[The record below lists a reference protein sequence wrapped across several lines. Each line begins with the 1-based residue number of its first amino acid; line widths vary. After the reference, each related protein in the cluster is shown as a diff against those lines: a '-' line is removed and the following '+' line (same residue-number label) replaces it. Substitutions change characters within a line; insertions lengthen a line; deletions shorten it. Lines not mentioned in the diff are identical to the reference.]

1 MDAGYGL
8 WNPDR
13 RAGVQ
18 AHRPAGNAGAG
29 EVSQR
34 TAARGSL
41 MSRLRLRERIR
52 DRDTAVYSILLIA
65 ALVFPMA
72 SIYATDGTA
81 LVPQATRAGTFVLL
95 AIGLNVVVGFA
106 GLLDLGYA
114 AFYAIGA
121 YTYALFASL
130 QLASSPLHHAIHV
143 NFWIMI
149 FASMFVAAAFGAI
162 LGFPTLRLRGD
173 YLAIV
178 TLGFGEIVPQLF
190 YNFDNWTGGINAI
203 GLIDQPHLPFW
214 LQGPWSGDGPV
225 TIVQNFNFNTDPVAF
240 YVLIVVL
247 ITLAVIVVNNLYK
260 SRLGRAWMAIRED
273 EVAAAAMGINTVTTK
288 LLAFGIGASFSG
300 FAGAYY
306 GASVS
311 LVSPDSVLFIV
322 SITVL
327 VMVVLGGMGNITGV
341 IIGALVMY
349 TVIFYLIP
357 GLPENAVSLANN
369 VGLGGIVPA
378 SGDWPG
384 LAEETQRLN
393 FIIYGI
399 ILVGMMLLRPQGIL
413 PSRVREQELKHAAVQ
428 EEETVVEQAHAS

>member
-1 MDAGYGL
+1 MNELVAQLNEWRDA
-8 WNPDR
+8 
-13 RAGVQ
+13 
-18 AHRPAGNAGAG
+18 
-29 EVSQR
+29 
-34 TAARGSL
+34 
-41 MSRLRLRERIR
+41 LRERLPPWWTR
-52 DRDTAVYSILLIA
+52 ALAA
-65 ALVFPMA
+65 ALIVFGALLPFFFTATSGFLDKTIIALAYVVMA
-72 SIYATDGTA
+72 
-81 LVPQATRAGTFVLL
+81 L
-95 AIGLNVVVGFA
+95 GLNIVVGFA

-114 AFYAIGA
+114 AFFAIGA
-121 YTYALFASL
+121 YSYALFASP
-130 QLASSPLHHAIHV
+130 QLESSPAHHAIHIT
-143 NFWIMI
+143 FWIL
-149 FASMFVAAAFGAI
+149 MFVSLLAAAAAGAV

-190 YNFDNWTGGINAI
+190 YNFDQWTGGINAV
-203 GLIDQPHLPFW
+203 GLIDQPKLPFW
-214 LQGPWSGDGPV
+214 FQGPWSGDGPV
-225 TIVQNFNFNTDPVAF
+225 AVVNNFSFNGDPVAY
-240 YVLIVVL
+240 YVLIVIL
-247 ITLAVIVVNNLYK
+247 IAIAVILVNNLYR

-311 LVSPDSVLFIV
+311 LVSPDSFLFIV

>member
-1 MDAGYGL
+1 MREPPASG
-8 WNPDR
+8 R
-13 RAGVQ
+13 RSVM
-18 AHRPAGNAGAG
+18 
-29 EVSQR
+29 
-34 TAARGSL
+34 T
-41 MSRLRLRERIR
+41 MLRLRERIR

-65 ALVFPMA
+65 ALIFPLA

-81 LVPQATRAGTFVLL
+81 LVSQATRAGTFVLL

-121 YTYALFASL
+121 YTYALLASP
-130 QLASSPLHHAIHV
+130 QLASSPAHHPVHIT
-143 NFWIMI
+143 FWVLI
-149 FASMFVAAAFGAI
+149 FVAMLVAAAAGAI

-190 YNFDNWTGGINAI
+190 YNFDQWTGGINAV
-203 GLIDQPHLPFW
+203 GLIDQPVLPAW
-214 LQGPWSGDGPV
+214 IQGPWSGDGPIALV
-225 TIVQNFNFNTDPVAF
+225 RNFNFNGDPVAY
-240 YVLIVVL
+240 YVLIVIL
-247 ITLAVIVVNNLYK
+247 ISLAVVLVSNLYK

-306 GASVS
+306 GANVS
-311 LVSPDSVLFIV
+311 LVSPDNFLFIV

-327 VMVVLGGMGNITGV
+327 VMVVLGGMGNISGV
-341 IIGALVMY
+341 IIGALALYFV
-349 TVIFYLIP
+349 VFYLIP
-357 GLPENAVSLANN
+357 GLPQNVEALADSIGLSSLNAR
-369 VGLGGIVPA
+369 

-384 LAEETQRLN
+384 LAGEATRLN
-393 FIIYGI
+393 FIIYGL
-399 ILVGMMLLRPQGIL
+399 ILVAMMLLRPQGLL
-413 PSRVREQELKHAAVQ
+413 PSRVREAELKHAAVQ
-428 EEETVVEQAHAS
+428 EDEAAVEAAHAT

>member
-1 MDAGYGL
+1 MR
-8 WNPDR
+8 NR
-13 RAGVQ
+13 V
-18 AHRPAGNAGAG
+18 
-29 EVSQR
+29 
-34 TAARGSL
+34 AAPPRSVWA
-41 MSRLRLRERIR
+41 RLHLRERIR
-52 DRDTAVYSILLIA
+52 DRDTAIYGVLLLV
-65 ALVFPMA
+65 ALVFPA
-72 SIYATDGTA
+72 ITLYTTDGSTYLIA
-81 LVPQATRAGTFVLL
+81 VAGHAGTYVLL

-106 GLLDLGYA
+106 GLLDLGYTA
-114 AFYAIGA
+114 VFAIGA
-121 YTYALFASL
+121 YTYALFASQQL
-130 QLASSPLHHAIHV
+130 LASPIHHAYHFP
-143 NFWIMI
+143 FWLM
-149 FASMFVAAAFGAI
+149 MFVGLLIAASAGAV

-178 TLGFGEIVPQLF
+178 TLGFCEIVPQVF
-190 YNFDNWTGGINAI
+190 QNFDQWTGGINAI
-203 GLIDQPHLPFW
+203 GGIGQPSLPAW
-214 LQGPWSGDGPV
+214 VTGPWAGADSIS
-225 TIVQNFNFNTDPVAF
+225 IVAPFSFSFDPIAY
-240 YVLIVVL
+240 YVLIFILVSVAIVL
-247 ITLAVIVVNNLYK
+247 VNNLQR

-311 LVSPDSVLFIV
+311 LVSPDSFLFIV

-393 FIIYGI
+393 FIIYDI
-399 ILVGMMLLRPQGIL
+399 ILVGMMLLRPQGSL
-413 PSRVREQELKHAAVQ
+413 PSRVREQELKHA
-428 EEETVVEQAHAS
+428 

>member
-1 MDAGYGL
+1 MSQ
-8 WNPDR
+8 PK
-13 RAGVQ
+13 
-18 AHRPAGNAGAG
+18 AGA
-29 EVSQR
+29 SPR
-34 TAARGSL
+34 SPFA
-41 MSRLRLRERIR
+41 RLRLRERIR
-52 DRDTAVYSILLIA
+52 DRDAAVYGILVIVAIL
-65 ALVFPMA
+65 FPIVD
-72 SIYATDGTA
+72 IYATGGTA
-81 LVPQATRAGTFVLL
+81 DVSQATRAGTFVLL

-121 YTYALFASL
+121 YTYAL
-130 QLASSPLHHAIHV
+130 LASPQLGASPAHHAVHG
-143 NFWIMI
+143 NFWILI
-149 FASMFVAAAFGAI
+149 FVSMFVAAAFGAI

-190 YNFDNWTGGINAI
+190 YNFDQWTGGINAI

-225 TIVQNFNFNTDPVAF
+225 AIVTNFNFNSDPVAF

-247 ITLAVIVVNNLYK
+247 IAIAVILVSNMYK

-306 GASVS
+306 GANIA
-311 LVSPDSVLFIV
+311 LVSPDNFLFIV

-327 VMVVLGGMGNITGV
+327 VMVVLGGMGNISGV
-341 IIGALVMY
+341 IVGALALYFV
-349 TVIFYLIP
+349 VFYLIP
-357 GLPENAVSLANN
+357 GLPDNVTNLAGSI
-369 VGLGGIVPA
+369 GLSRELTSNIA
-378 SGDWPG
+378 D
-384 LAEETQRLN
+384 ATTRLN
-393 FIIYGI
+393 FIIYGL
-399 ILVGMMLLRPQGIL
+399 ILVAMMLLRPQGLL
-413 PSRVREQELKHAAVQ
+413 PSRVREAELKHAAVQ
-428 EEETVVEQAHAS
+428 EEEAAVEMTHAG